1 VKPSARRVALDLV
14 VQVDVDDAY
23 GNLTLPRLLDESALS
38 LRDKAFATELG
49 YGTLRTLGSLDHLV
63 GLDASRPID
72 ELEPEVRAALRLGA
86 YQLWRLGTPP
96 HAAVGETVG
105 LVPERARGFVNAILR
120 KTAARCKGTDPLALQ
135 GLPPLDALAL
145 ETAHPRWVV
154 DLVVEALGGQD
165 EARAALEADN
175 VAPPVHLVALPHRM
189 SADELVVESGGRRG
203 RWSPHCVVLPGGDP
217 GSLWSVRRGTARVQ
231 DEGSQLAA
239 LALDRALPADLH
251 TRSFADVPGGPVD
264 SGTAQSLLRDTAVLE
279 RLVDLCA
286 GPGGKAAFLAGLG
299 GSRRQVVAVELHPH
313 RARLVRDGGL
323 RDVVVADGRRPPLPP
338 GCADGVLLDAP
349 CSGLGALR
357 RRPESR
363 WRKAPEDLPALL
375 ALQRELFAA
384 AWRLLG
390 PGGVLA
396 YVVCSPVLAEA
407 VVASPDDAE
416 VLDAP
421 GLLGLGPD
429 ARAPENP
436 RRMQLWPHRHGT
448 DAMSVV
454 LLRKH

>member
-1 VKPSARRVALDLV
+1 MKPSARRVALDLLV
-14 VQVDVDDAY
+14 HVDVEDAY
-23 GNLTLPRLLDESALS
+23 ANLTLPRLLGESQLS
-38 LRDKAFATELG
+38 LRDKGFATELG
-49 YGTLRTLGSLDHLV
+49 YGALRTLSSLDHLV
-63 GLDASRPID
+63 SLDASRPID

-86 YQLWRLGTPP
+86 YQLWRLRTPA

-120 KTAARCKGTDPLALQ
+120 KTATRCKGPDPLALQ

-145 ETAHPRWVV
+145 ETAHPRWIV
-154 DLVVEALGGQD
+154 DLVVEALGSQD
-165 EARAALEADN
+165 EVRAALEADN
-175 VAPPVHLVALPHRM
+175 VSPPVHLVALPHRM
-189 SADELVVESGGRRG
+189 TADELAVESGGRRG

-217 GSLWSVRRGTARVQ
+217 GSLWSVRRGAARVQ

-251 TRSFADVPGGPVD
+251 TRLFADVPGGPVD
-264 SGTAQSLLRDTAVLE
+264 SGTAESLLRDTEVLE

-286 GPGGKAAFLAGLG
+286 GPGGKAALLAGLG
-299 GSRRQVVAVELHPH
+299 GSRRQVLGVERRPH
-313 RARLVRDGGL
+313 RARLVRAGGV
-323 RDVVVADGRRPPLPP
+323 RDVVVADGRVPPLPA
-338 GCADGVLLDAP
+338 GRADGVLLDAP

-357 RRPESR
+357 RRPEAR
-363 WRKAPEDLPALL
+363 WRKAPEDLPALI
-375 ALQRELFAA
+375 ALQRELFAS
-384 AWRLLG
+384 AWRLLE

-407 VVASPDDAE
+407 VVEAPEGSE
-416 VLDAP
+416 VLDVP
-421 GLLGLGPD
+421 CLLGLGPD
-429 ARAPENP
+429 ARAPEDP

-454 LLRKH
+454 VLRKH